1 MSDED
6 DLFEFGDFEDV
17 ESLELDLEELFG
29 DLEALALDPSALAA
43 GTPNAPAPETATAEA
58 PTEEAPAAQAPV
70 DEASAPA
77 PVEPAAAQTQLPQPQ
92 PQPAPVAAQP
102 AAPQPAAPQPVAAPA
117 PQPVVAQAVQP
128 VYVQQPAQPASS
140 TNRLQLATIGFAA
153 VVTLAN
159 FAFMALP
166 KKDAAPIQP
175 SDTSTEVASDDQPD
189 TFDPADLAL
198 LTRIQELEDQ
208 LRGQNDLPDAIP
220 TLPNQRHRAFDDIE
234 SQIAAGEYL
243 AARSRLYSLLAVV
256 DRFDPVR
263 AREIEEQASYLLAD
277 TYRLELE
284 GQEHNL

>member
-43 GTPNAPAPETATAEA
+43 GTPNAPAPETATTEA

-70 DEASAPA
+70 DEAPAPA

-102 AAPQPAAPQPVAAPA
+102 AAPQPVAAPA

-128 VYVQQPAQPASS
+128 VYVQQPAPPASS

-256 DRFDPVR
+256 DRFDAVR

-284 GQEHNL
+284 DQEHNL